1 MRILCLGNNTK
12 DTDVKTKKISD
23 QSGKSFHGLLCE
35 LHFPLT
41 TSSYSLPGYY
51 HSSIYDIEF
60 GRLVYLMEKFDQ
72 IILLDQ
78 PIEEWSHPD
87 AFYKTLQAI
96 SKTSTPVKF
105 IDPSYQESFNFFSQL
120 VKENKSF
127 CIFPFIELLVNS
139 EHTTVCCR
147 SSTPIV
153 NINELKDFKRD
164 KNYSVIR
171 EKMIEGT
178 MIPDHCSLCYKLE
191 NLGITSSRQQE
202 TVEWAN
208 RLKIKNIDDL
218 KKLTHP
224 VYYEVRASNKCNLMC
239 RMCHPLNS
247 HLIEREYRNLEII
260 PRGRKLQQRHTSGFE
275 IINFE
280 SIKKLYIAGGEP
292 TVMHEFYHFLDRCV
306 KENKANIEI
315 LVNTNG
321 TNITPRLKNLLRNFH
336 NFQFIFSIDGY
347 DRLNTYIRWPS
358 EWNKIV
364 QNWKYLIGNG
374 HKVAINT
381 SVSIYNVADLHTL
394 YNFIDQTFPGTLVH
408 CSLVTDPK
416 IMSPFLFP
424 DPDGALSSLYSVRET
439 QCYRNDLLFAS
450 TIDGLILCFEN
461 DHRLSDLTDF
471 FSFNDKLDASRSVK
485 LKDYVPEL
493 DKHRNQY
500 YN

>member
-1 MRILCLGNNTK
+1 MRILCLGNNTE
-12 DTDVKTKKISD
+12 DTDIKAKKISV
-23 QSGKSFHGLLCE
+23 QSKQPFHGLLSE
-35 LHFPLT
+35 LHSPLDQLA
-41 TSSYSLPGYY
+41 YSLPGYY
-51 HSSIYDIEF
+51 HSSIYDMEF
-60 GRLVYLMEKFDQ
+60 GKLVDLMGNFDL

-96 SKTSTPVKF
+96 AKTSTPVKF
-105 IDPSYQESFNFFSQL
+105 LDPSYQESFNFFSQL

-139 EHTTVCCR
+139 GHTTVCCR

-153 NINELKDFKRD
+153 SINELEDFQKDK
-164 KNYSVIR
+164 KYTEIR
-171 EKMIEGT
+171 EKMIQGT
-178 MIPDHCSLCYKLE
+178 MIPDHCSLCYDLE
-191 NLGITSSRQQE
+191 KLGITSARQQE

-208 RLKIKNIDDL
+208 RLKIKNISDL

-239 RMCHPLNS
+239 RMCNPLNS

-260 PRGRKLQQRHTSGFE
+260 PRGGKLKQTHTSGFE

-280 SIKKLYIAGGEP
+280 SVKKLYVAGGEP
-292 TVMHEFYHFLDRCV
+292 TVMHEFYHFLDQCV
-306 KENKANIEI
+306 KEGKTDIEI

-321 TNITPRLKNLLRNFH
+321 TNITPRLKNLLKNFQ

-358 EWNKIV
+358 DWNKIV
-364 QNWKYLIGNG
+364 QNWKYLVDNG
-374 HKVAINT
+374 HKVMVNV
-381 SVSIYNVADLHTL
+381 SVSIYNVSNLHTL
-394 YNFIDQTFPGTLVH
+394 YNFIDQMFPGTLIH

-424 DPDGALSSLYSVRET
+424 DSSVALSSLYSIRPM
-439 QCYRNDLLFAS
+439 QCYQNDLLFAS
-450 TIDGLILCFEN
+450 TIDGLISYFEN
-461 DHRLSDLTDF
+461 NHRPADLSEF
-471 FSFNDKLDASRSVK
+471 FLLNDKLDASRSVL
-485 LKDYVPEL
+485 LKDYVPTL
-493 DKHRNQY
+493 DKYRNQY